1 MASRSS
7 SGSIPLPPPRA
18 CTYHVFLSFRGEDAR
33 GRFTSHLYDA
43 LNRKGITT
51 YRDDNNLRKGNV
63 ISDELLKAIE
73 ESMFA
78 VIVLSPNYASSTWCL
93 DELCKILDCKN
104 KLGLH
109 MVAVFYSVE
118 PSVVRHQIGT
128 FQEAFK
134 KHEQRHD
141 REKVQ
146 RWREALK
153 QVADYSGW
161 TSKNQMKNLV
171 GIDSRVEGVINL
183 IGLGLN
189 DVRYMVIWGMG
200 GIGKT
205 TIARAVFETIRS
217 RFEVSCF
224 LADARE
230 HCEKKDTVHIQKQL
244 LDQMNISSYAV
255 YNKYDGRTIIQNSLC
270 LRKVLLVLDDV
281 NHEKQLEDLAG
292 EKDWFGPGSRI
303 IITTRDLE
311 VLKGPEVHETY
322 KVEGLVKSEAFNL
335 FCLKAFK
342 QPDPT
347 EAFLDLSDKVVKY
360 SGGLP
365 LALKVLGSY
374 LHGRPIVVWHSA
386 ILKIKKSSHSEIIDV
401 LKISYDGL
409 DSMEKN
415 IFLDI
420 ACFFKGRGKDYVT
433 KILKG
438 CGHDAEIGI
447 DILINRSLVTIE
459 QDKYGKDTLRMHDL
473 IEEMGKLI
481 VNQESPDDASKRSRL
496 WCYEDVDFV
505 LTQKK
510 ETGAT
515 HSIVRKV
522 YWDTEE
528 GEREYREIK
537 ENWRDLSFS
546 NICQLKLLI
555 LDGVKA
561 PILCDIPCTLKVLHW
576 KGCPMKTLPF
586 TDQCYELV
594 EIDLSHGR
602 IVELW
607 NGKKV
612 LKKLEHLNLYCCKK
626 LKQTPDL
633 SGAPNVKTLNLHGC
647 EELNYINPSL
657 AHHKRLVEL
666 NLGKCI
672 RLETLGDK
680 LEMSSLEKLD
690 LYECSSLR
698 RLPEFGEC
706 MKQLSVLILRFS
718 GIEELPPTL
727 GKLAGVSELE
737 LTGCHKL
744 TSLPIP
750 LGCFVGLKKLKLRRF
765 VELSCVPYTTHGLES
780 LEVWDDYDSPNVVG
794 FLCSLSRLTSLSSLK
809 LHGGFS
815 ISREVSTLYYDLGHL
830 TSLTDLDLENNGFL
844 RVPIC
849 IHALP
854 RLTRLDLCNCYNLEV
869 LPELPSSLRELQA
882 QGCES
887 LVTSTVNDAISK
899 ACCVFAESAS
909 QDREDLLQMWISG
922 KEMPAWFED
931 QEEDNGISVS
941 FPHNCPSTET
951 IALALC
957 FLLQGVMYLPEQP
970 SVICNGKE
978 FINKSVFDVVSDRHS
993 ETLCIVCVN
1002 GYYFSNMLCQDNRFQ
1017 LQFPSDYDLIRV
1029 KRSGARWVCK
1039 QDIQHFKQ
1047 FGISQKNPH
1056 LLSSLFIP
1064 AALGSHSS

>member
-1 MASRSS
+1 MASKSS
-7 SGSIPLPPPRA
+7 SGSIPPPPRA

-78 VIVLSPNYASSTWCL
+78 IIVLSPNYASSTWCL

-104 KLGLH
+104 KLGLQ
-109 MVAVFYSVE
+109 MVTVFYGVE

-128 FQEAFK
+128 FQKAFK
-134 KHEQRHD
+134 KHKKRHD

-161 TSKNQMKNLV
+161 TSENQDEAVLVEKIAQHIHEILIPKLPPSMKNLV

-224 LADARE
+224 LADVRE

-255 YNKYDGRTIIQNSLC
+255 YNKYDGRRIIQNSLC
-270 LRKVLLVLDDV
+270 LKKVLLVLDDV

-303 IITTRDLE
+303 IITTRDVE
-311 VLKGPEVHETY
+311 VLKGPEVHEIY
-322 KVEGLVKSEAFNL
+322 KVEGLVESEALNL

-342 QPDPT
+342 QQEPT
-347 EAFLDLSDKVVKY
+347 EGFLDLSKEVVKY

-374 LHGRPIVVWHSA
+374 LNGRPTIAVWYSA
-386 ILKIKKSSHSEIIDV
+386 IERIKKTSHSEIIDV
-401 LKISYDGL
+401 LKISYEGL
-409 DSMEKN
+409 EDTEKD

-420 ACFFKGRGKDYVT
+420 ACFFKGRQKHHVT
-433 KILKG
+433 EMLKR
-438 CGHDAEIGI
+438 CGYQAEIGL
-447 DILINRSLVTIE
+447 DILINRSLVTLEEVKIL
-459 QDKYGKDTLRMHDL
+459 GMVTLGMHDL
-473 IEEMGKLI
+473 LEEMGKQI
-481 VNQESPDDASKRSRL
+481 VIQESPNDASKRSRL

-510 ETGAT
+510 ESEAT
-515 HSIVRKV
+515 HSIVSKV
-522 YWDTEE
+522 YYCETEE
-528 GEREYREIK
+528 EWREYREIK

-555 LDGVKA
+555 LDGVNA

-576 KGCPMKTLPF
+576 EGCPMETLPF

-594 EIDLSHGR
+594 EIDLSHGK

-607 NGKKV
+607 DGKKV
-612 LKKLEHLNLYCCKK
+612 LKKLEHLNLYFCEK

-633 SGAPNVKTLNLHGC
+633 SGAPNLKTLNLHGC
-647 EELNYINPSL
+647 KELNYINPSL

-666 NLGKCI
+666 NLGRC
-672 RLETLGDK
+672 RSLETLGDK
-680 LEMSSLEKLD
+680 LEISSLEKLN
-690 LYECSSLR
+690 LYECRSLR

-706 MKQLSVLILRFS
+706 MKQLSILDLEKT

-727 GKLAGVSELE
+727 GKLAGVSELD

-744 TSLPIP
+744 TSLPFP
-750 LGCFVGLKKLKLRRF
+750 LGCFVGLKKLKLSRF

-780 LEVWDDYDSPNVVG
+780 LEAWDFSNSPIFVG
-794 FLCSLSRLTSLSSLK
+794 LLCSLSRLTSLSSLK
-809 LHGGFS
+809 LHGEYS
-815 ISREVSTLYYDLGHL
+815 RSREVSTLYYDLGHL
-830 TSLTDLDLENNGFL
+830 TSLTDLDLGYSDFL

-854 RLTRLDLCNCYNLEV
+854 RLTRLDLCYCYNLEV
-869 LPELPSSLRELQA
+869 LPELPSSLRELQNQLA
-882 QGCES
+882 KI
-887 LVTSTVNDAISK
+887 VKTSCK
-899 ACCVFAESAS
+899 C
-909 QDREDLLQMWISG
+909 G
-922 KEMPAWFED
+922 
-931 QEEDNGISVS
+931 SVGRKCQ
-941 FPHNCPSTET
+941 HGLRIRKKITEYQSHSPI
-951 IALALC
+951 IALQLK
-957 FLLQGVMYLPEQP
+957 P
-970 SVICNGKE
+970 S
-978 FINKSVFDVVSDRHS
+978 
-993 ETLCIVCVN
+993 
-1002 GYYFSNMLCQDNRFQ
+1002 
-1017 LQFPSDYDLIRV
+1017 
-1029 KRSGARWVCK
+1029 
-1039 QDIQHFKQ
+1039 
-1047 FGISQKNPH
+1047 H
-1056 LLSSLFIP
+1056 LLSVSYYKVSSWTCRNSHRLSAMVKNSSTRVYFMWFCLSNLSIC
-1064 AALGSHSS
+1064 ALSA